1 MLRRVVKDHSD
12 IKNPAM
18 MLTAGSVWQLKES
31 GNIRA
36 LHVLSTIIHRIG
48 GFYRT
53 TGNPLLAPASRLESL
68 QIAGII
74 LSFLLSAID

>member
-18 MLTAGSVWQLKES
+18 MLTADSVWQLKES
-31 GNIRA
+31 GIICALRA
-36 LHVLSTIIHRIG
+36 LRTIIRRIRR
-48 GFYRT
+48 FSRT
-53 TGNPLLAPASRLESL
+53 TRRPLLALMQRLESL

-74 LSFLLSAID
+74 LSF